1 MARSFKLSAYGTNSA
16 RAALWKPGI
25 NHTPSRSRGK
35 LPVAQDAFGAGPS
48 IPETGWLEDLFYR
61 EPPVPILNGL
71 HLFNRR
77 HSPVGI
83 AAVFDLIT
91 KVSKALEEKYSAR
104 KTYVLMIGDS
114 NKWQHLHFH
123 LIPKHR
129 YLPSM
134 GVYTFQKLAEDE
146 PTRDTPDDVR
156 AGLATEIR
164 ELIQGE

>member
-1 MARSFKLSAYGTNSA
+1 MEDFMEGCPACENWDKEQTNLIAKNDLAKATFGDSFREGHCVVSVKRHMIS
-16 RAALWKPGI
+16 
-25 NHTPSRSRGK
+25 PSSMN
-35 LPVAQDAFGAGPS
+35 
-48 IPETGWLEDLFYR
+48 TEDH
-61 EPPVPILNGL
+61 I
-71 HLFNRR
+71 
-77 HSPVGI
+77 
-83 AAVFDLIT
+83 AVFDLIT

-146 PTRDTPDDVR
+146 PLRNTPDSEK
-156 AGLATEIR
+156 AAIAK
-164 ELIQGE
+164 ELKNMIEGR

>member
-1 MARSFKLSAYGTNSA
+1 MEGYMDGCPTCENWENERSDVIIENDLAKATFSDYFREGHCVVTVKRHMIS
-16 RAALWKPGI
+16 
-25 NHTPSRSRGK
+25 PSSMN
-35 LPVAQDAFGAGPS
+35 A
-48 IPETGWLEDLFYR
+48 EE
-61 EPPVPILNGL
+61 
-71 HLFNRR
+71 H
-77 HSPVGI
+77 

-104 KTYVLMIGDS
+104 KTYLLVIGDS

-146 PTRDTPDDVR
+146 PTRDTPDNVR
-156 AGLATEIR
+156 ADLAKEIR
-164 ELIQGE
+164 ELIKE

>member
-1 MARSFKLSAYGTNSA
+1 MEDYMEGCPTCENWEKERADIILKNDLAMATFSDYFREGHCVVTVKRHMIS
-16 RAALWKPGI
+16 
-25 NHTPSRSRGK
+25 PSSMNAK
-35 LPVAQDAFGAGPS
+35 
-48 IPETGWLEDLFYR
+48 E
-61 EPPVPILNGL
+61 
-71 HLFNRR
+71 H
-77 HSPVGI
+77 

-104 KTYVLMIGDS
+104 KTYLLVIGDS

-146 PTRDTPDDVR
+146 PTRDTPDTVR
-156 AGLATEIR
+156 ADLAKEIR
-164 ELIQGE
+164 ELIKGK